1 MDSNLDDSG
10 LKDMMGQ
17 IPKANESG
25 SVAVSF
31 DHKEEYMQRRIYSAA
46 RCNDGDESKI
56 EVGQFDTIK
65 D

>member
-10 LKDMMGQ
+10 LKDMIGQ

-31 DHKEEYMQRRIYSAA
+31 DHKEEYVQRRRYSVV
-46 RCNDGDESKI
+46 RSNEGDESKI
-56 EVGQFDTIK
+56 EVGQFDSIK